1 MDNLYEKQ
9 LIHQK
14 IKVPFQKIGN
24 DIETYFI
31 SYLDTYI
38 TGKCRNEGYIHPN
51 TTDKPCSLVNY
62 SAGLLQGNDVLYDVI
77 YQVYLCL
84 PYESMQIE
92 CIIKNINKIGIRA
105 IISEENNPM
114 NIFISK
120 EYNKEVNMDKYNED
134 DVIQVK
140 VLGHRF
146 EQNDTFI
153 SIIGEI
159 I

>member
-1 MDNLYEKQ
+1 MDYLYEKQ
-9 LIHQK
+9 IIHQK
-14 IKVPFQKIGN
+14 IKVPFYKVGN
-24 DIETYFI
+24 DMEKYFI
-31 SYLDTYI
+31 SYLEVHVL
-38 TGKCRNEGYIHPN
+38 GKCRNEGYIHPN
-51 TTDKPCSLVNY
+51 TSDKPCSLVNY
-62 SAGLLQGNDVLYDVI
+62 SAGLLQGNDVFYDVR

-84 PYESMQIE
+84 PYESMEID

-120 EYNKEVNMDKYNED
+120 EYNKEVNMDKYNEGD
-134 DVIQVK
+134 TIKIK

-146 EQNDTFI
+146 EINDTFI